1 MNNRSNAE
9 RADNLNVLAFHNPTQ
24 AFELRDALEKLQGQS
39 LFDLTDAVVVTRN
52 AEGKVQLHPSANP
65 VTGYA
70 SAGSVAGL
78 IVGAIFA
85 LPWAG
90 SAAGAGIGAIVGALS
105 DLGIDK
111 RFMEDLGATL
121 SPGTSA
127 LFLLGTKA
135 QLDELGKRI
144 GPLLKNCTI
153 LHTTVDSEREAQI
166 RQWLDHH
173 QC

>member
-1 MNNRSNAE
+1 
-9 RADNLNVLAFHNPTQ
+9 
-24 AFELRDALEKLQGQS
+24 
-39 LFDLTDAVVVTRN
+39 
-52 AEGKVQLHPSANP
+52 
-65 VTGYA
+65 
-70 SAGSVAGL
+70 
-78 IVGAIFA
+78 
-85 LPWAG
+85 
-90 SAAGAGIGAIVGALS
+90 GIGAIVGALS

-111 RFMEDLGATL
+111 RFLEDLGATL